1 MFITFEGGEG
11 AGKTTQISLLKQ
23 SLLDLGYD
31 VISTRE
37 PGGTAFGEQ
46 IRNWLLTPQASA
58 SFGCRAELLL
68 FLAARVQH
76 LEELILPALQ
86 DGKIVLCDRF
96 NDSTVAY
103 QGGARGLGMDQV
115 RQLCDLACEKVSP
128 DLTFFFDLTPE
139 MGMSRIHRKHDR
151 LESEGAIFHAKVRE
165 SFLAIARKEPERVHV
180 IDATQSKQAVFASL
194 FQKVE
199 SFLGVR

>member
-23 SLLDLGYD
+23 HLSESGYD

-37 PGGTAFGEQ
+37 PGGTLFGEQ
-46 IRNWLLTPQASA
+46 IRNWLLNPQGSA
-58 SFGCRAELLL
+58 AFGYRTELLL

-76 LEELILPALQ
+76 LEELILPALKA
-86 DGKIVLCDRF
+86 GKVVLCDRF

-103 QGGARGLGMDQV
+103 QGGARGLGISSVQ
-115 RQLCDLACEKVSP
+115 QLCDLACNGISP
-128 DLTFFFDLTPE
+128 DLTFFLDLAPE
-139 MGMSRIHRKHDR
+139 AGMSRIHRKHDR
-151 LESEGAIFHAKVRE
+151 LESEGTAFHIKVRE
-165 SFLAIARKEPERVHV
+165 AFLTIAQNEPQRVHV
-180 IDATQSKQAVFASL
+180 IDATQSKQAVFSSI

-199 SFLGVR
+199 SFLNRP